1 MKIMSWNVNGIR
13 ASIKKGFLDFL
24 HTEQPEMLFLQEIK
38 AQVDQLGAEV
48 LEHEHYKTYWNPAER
63 KGYSG
68 TALFSKVDV
77 QNVTMGTGV
86 SQFDAEGRVVS
97 AEVGDFIIYGIYF
110 PNGGSGPE
118 RLAYKL
124 TFYDHMF
131 MEFEKK
137 RAEGK
142 KVIITGD
149 FNVAHM
155 PIDLA
160 RPTQNVNTSGFLD
173 IERAWFNKLMD
184 AGYVDTYR
192 HFYPE
197 EKDQYSWWDQR
208 FQSRT
213 RNVGW
218 RIDYFVVSKEA
229 LPHVKAAGIRQDI
242 LGSDHCPVWID
253 LEV

>member
-1 MKIMSWNVNGIR
+1 MSWNVNGIR

-24 HTEQPEMLFLQEIK
+24 HTEQPDLLFLQEIK

-68 TALFSKVDV
+68 TALFTKLPVK
-77 QNVTMGTGV
+77 NVTMGTGV
-86 SQFDAEGRVVS
+86 PQFDTEGRVIS
-97 AEVGDFIIYGIYF
+97 AEIGDFVIYGIYF
-110 PNGGSGPE
+110 PNGGMGPE

-124 TFYDHMF
+124 TFYDHML
-131 MEFEKK
+131 MEFEKQ
-137 RAEGK
+137 RAAGK

-160 RPTQNVNTSGFLD
+160 RPTQNTETSGFLD
-173 IERAWFNKLMD
+173 IERAWFTKLME

-197 EKDQYSWWDQR
+197 EKEQYSWWDQR
-208 FQSRT
+208 FQARA

-229 LPHVKAAGIRQDI
+229 MPHVKAAGIRQDV

-253 LEV
+253 MEM